1 MTSSEH
7 DELGSILRT
16 TCICSLCWSHTEGGN
31 LRPVWFCCALADN
44 LYPRAVDG
52 SVERS
57 VVSGRVACLVWAAAA
72 SCTDWVRRALVPAPA
87 EDGRHQ
93 RAAAATAWSSPRRPA
108 GRRNHAR
115 YGRTARPNRLI
126 GRGCP
131 EPGVG
136 TWALAEA
143 RRASWPRLSQLVF
156 GTGWA
161 FVPLYRSHYRSFA
174 DHPDAQRFPRSATPA
189 VREREAPQRLNST
202 PWRQACTAQ
211 SDRAAAWIAIWLQ
224 PEPGLHVVAAWIA
237 CGCSLGTPC
246 CQPRWPN
253 WAHPW
258 LQHHV

>member
-1 MTSSEH
+1 MPGVGCSRQLH
-7 DELGSILRT
+7 RLGAACSG
-16 TCICSLCWSHTEGGN
+16 TCTC
-31 LRPVWFCCALADN
+31 RR
-44 LYPRAVDG
+44 RAAPACG
-52 SVERS
+52 SCYSVE
-57 VVSGRVACLVWAAAA
+57 LAAK
-72 SCTDWVRRALVPAPA
+72 
-87 EDGRHQ
+87 
-93 RAAAATAWSSPRRPA
+93 A
-108 GRRNHAR
+108 GRASKPRPIWPDS
-115 YGRTARPNRLI
+115 TAQPADWPRL
-126 GRGCP
+126 
-131 EPGVG
+131 PGAWGG

-246 CQPRWPN
+246 CQPRWSN